1 MLAMVA
7 AVAMIAAQVLAKATR
22 DALFLSTFPATS
34 LPMVMAGSAA
44 LSIVVVLLVSR
55 LMTRLSPARV
65 VPVVF
70 AVNGLLFVAEWA
82 LTGPLPR
89 AAAVALYLHTSSLG
103 AIAISS
109 FWSVVNERFDPHTAK
124 RVISQVAGG
133 AALGG
138 VVGGVAA
145 WQLAGLVSLPSLLLV
160 LAGSNAV
167 AAIGIARIGAPPAR
181 ADGPSDAEAP
191 SGLAVLGQVSYL
203 RQLALLIVLIAIG
216 EAAIDY
222 VFKASAAANYTTGST
237 LVTFFAI
244 FHMVA
249 AVAAFA
255 LQTTLARRALA
266 TLGLAGTVALLPG
279 VVVFGSVVGLLF
291 PALWT
296 AVALRG
302 SAAVAENSFYRSGY
316 ELLYTP
322 LAPEKKRPT
331 KSVIDVGVARLGMA
345 AGAGLVMLFLAIA
358 PERAETVLIVVA
370 LVAALSSLAVASF
383 LHTGYVNALAD
394 SLRSGFVKLDDSDV
408 LDRTTHRT
416 LSQTTMALDRD
427 KLLREIA
434 AMRQGSAEIAEHDGA
449 ANEADDVLL
458 HAAADLRSGD
468 EERMRRCL
476 RAHDNIDPRLV
487 GFVIPLLADA
497 RLLRDVVPTLRK
509 VAGQVTGQLVDALLA
524 ESSPAAI
531 RRRIPRVLSTCL
543 SQRAADGLVL
553 GLDDEL
559 FEVRDWCG
567 VALLSITEKAP
578 DIVIESATIFAA
590 ARREAELDGTST
602 AMRGT
607 RHLEHIFRVLSLT
620 LDREPLQ
627 LAFRALGLDD
637 ELLRGTALEYLDN
650 VLPADLHELIGPQLG
665 KRPSPSPKRRPARPR
680 AEIVEELLTTMNIP
694 RDRIV

>member
-7 AVAMIAAQVLAKATR
+7 AVAMIAAQVLSKATR
-22 DALFLSTFPATS
+22 DAFFLSNFPATS
-34 LPMVMAGSAA
+34 LPTVMAGSAA

-55 LMTRLSPARV
+55 LMTRLTPARV
-65 VPVVF
+65 VPAVF

-82 LTGPLPR
+82 LSTPYPR
-89 AAAVALYLHTSSLG
+89 VAAVAVYLHTSSLG
-103 AIAISS
+103 ATAISS

-124 RVISQVAGG
+124 RVIGRVAGG

-138 VVGGVAA
+138 VVGGIAS
-145 WQLAGLVSLPSLLLV
+145 WQLAGLMALPNLLLV
-160 LAGSNAV
+160 LGGTTGV
-167 AAIGIARIGAPPAR
+167 AALTIARIGGPPPR
-181 ADGPSDAEAP
+181 ADEPRDGESP
-191 SGLAVLGQVSYL
+191 SGIAVLGQVSYL

-216 EAAIDY
+216 ESAIDY

-244 FHMVA
+244 FHMAA

-255 LQTTLARRALA
+255 LQTTVAKRALA

-279 VVVFGSVVGLLF
+279 IVVFGSVIGLLF
-291 PALWT
+291 PALWS

-302 SAAVAENSFYRSGY
+302 GAAVAENSFYRSGY

-322 LAPEKKRPT
+322 LAPAQKRPT
-331 KSVIDVGVARLGMA
+331 KTVIDVGVARLGMA

-358 PERAETVLIVVA
+358 PERADTVLIVVA
-370 LVAALSSLAVASF
+370 LAASLSALAVASF
-383 LHTGYVNALAD
+383 LHTGYVEALAD
-394 SLRSGFVKLDDSDV
+394 SLRSGFVKLDESDV
-408 LDRTTHRT
+408 IDRTTHRT

-434 AMRQGSAEIAEHDGA
+434 AMRMGTAEPADKPDDGSEREDEILRAVAE
-449 ANEADDVLL
+449 
-458 HAAADLRSGD
+458 LRSGD
-468 EERMRRCL
+468 EDRVRRCL
-476 RAHDNIDPRLV
+476 RDQDEIDPLLV
-487 GFVIPLLADA
+487 PFVIPLVANS

-509 VAGQVTGQLVDALLA
+509 VANQVTGQLVDALLLA
-524 ESSPAAI
+524 DSPAAI

-543 SQRAADGLVL
+543 NQRAADGLVL
-553 GLDDEL
+553 GLDDDL

-578 DIVIESATIFAA
+578 DIAIARKTIFAA
-590 ARREAELDGTST
+590 ARREAELDAAST
-602 AMRGT
+602 AIRGN
-607 RHLEHIFRVLSLT
+607 RHLEHTFRILSLT
-620 LDREPLQ
+620 LEREPLQ

-637 ELLRGTALEYLDN
+637 EILRGTALEYLDN
-650 VLPADLHELIGPQLG
+650 VLPADLHELLAPQLG
-665 KRPSPSPKRRPARPR
+665 RRKSPTRRPRPARPR

-694 RDRIV
+694 RDRLG